1 MNYLPTF
8 FQNPIPNL
16 NEMAQQTQRKA
27 TFKLV
32 SYYHY
37 FKYLLVA
44 YLFLSLIIAIIVSII
59 FIKGKNKVFLKSSSI
74 KLANLINS
82 KKFNNLIFI
91 NYFPELEKFL
101 LWCQQLIAES
111 LGKKN
116 KGFLPVV
123 STAPKDHHSLL
134 QLYLDGPK
142 NKLFYIFSL
151 ENKLKNN
158 QKIQKKNN
166 QKKLLNNKNLLN
178 IKTAQ
183 KEALIKVFKQK
194 KISFREFKIKEFN
207 EEVLGQLFSYFILET
222 IIIGQLVN
230 INPYNQP
237 AVEQVKTITKKILN

>member
-1 MNYLPTF
+1 MREKLKVKNLYF
-8 FQNPIPNL
+8 FFPN
-16 NEMAQQTQRKA
+16 
-27 TFKLV
+27 
-32 SYYHY
+32 
-37 FKYLLVA
+37 
-44 YLFLSLIIAIIVSII
+44 
-59 FIKGKNKVFLKSSSI
+59 
-74 KLANLINS
+74 
-82 KKFNNLIFI
+82 
-91 NYFPELEKFL
+91 FL
-101 LWCQQLIAES
+101 LLIAES

-151 ENKLKNN
+151 ENKLNNN

-166 QKKLLNNKNLLN
+166 QKKFLNNKNLLN